1 MTRPPYILAMPDS
14 RSTATIFASPHSG
27 CDYPRRFVSDSV
39 LTETTLRSSEDAFVD
54 RLFDRA
60 PQFGAPLLTAVM
72 PRAYVDLN
80 RSAEELDPALIE
92 GVRQFGHNPRISSG
106 LGVVPRVV
114 SNGKSIRHGRISMQE
129 ARERLDRFYHP
140 YHDCLHRLMGE
151 SHAMFGSALLFD
163 CHSMPKDALLAT
175 SNAFVKTP
183 DIVLGDRFGTSCD
196 AGIAALVEGV
206 FKDAGLVVS
215 RNLPFA
221 GAFVVQN
228 YGRPSMGRH
237 VMQIEINRALYM
249 DEATITPNA
258 GFGDLK
264 AVIDRIVAHLADLGR
279 DELKLAAE

>member
-1 MTRPPYILAMPDS
+1 
-14 RSTATIFASPHSG
+14 
-27 CDYPRRFVSDSV
+27 
-39 LTETTLRSSEDAFVD
+39 
-54 RLFDRA
+54 
-60 PQFGAPLLTAVM
+60 
-72 PRAYVDLN
+72 
-80 RSAEELDPALIE
+80 
-92 GVRQFGHNPRISSG
+92 
-106 LGVVPRVV
+106 
-114 SNGKSIRHGRISMQE
+114 
-129 ARERLDRFYHP
+129 
-140 YHDCLHRLMGE
+140 
-151 SHAMFGSALLFD
+151 
-163 CHSMPKDALLAT
+163 MPKDALLAT